1 MRIGAHVS
9 TAGSLPQAM
18 DRAVRLGC
26 ECAQI
31 FVGNP
36 RQWRAATYA
45 DEELAEFSR
54 RRAAAGVAPLVAHA
68 PYLVNL
74 ATPDPGLHA
83 LGVDALVRGLGVME
97 AVGGL
102 GVVTHI
108 GSAKGAPADE
118 ALARVA
124 AAVREALAR
133 TERAVVLLENSAGG
147 TLGGSFAELRD
158 LLDRLD
164 GAPRVAV
171 CLDSAH
177 LFAAGVDLRRE
188 ADVTA
193 MLDEFDR
200 VVGLGRLGLWHLND
214 SRSALGSRLDRHEN
228 IGAGAI
234 GRAGFRALLREPRL
248 AHLGGVLETPG
259 FDGQGPDLRNMR
271 ALRRLRGERGA
282 PHAGGAR
289 RGRAS
294 RRGAAPGPSPSR

>member
-9 TAGSLPQAM
+9 IAGSLPLAV
-18 DRAVRLGC
+18 DRAVHLGC

-36 RQWRAATYA
+36 RQWRAAAYSPE
-45 DEELAEFSR
+45 DLGELAH
-54 RRAAAGVAPLVAHA
+54 RRAAAGIDPLVAHA

-74 ATPDPGLHA
+74 ASPDPGLRA
-83 LGVDALVRGLGVME
+83 DGIGALVRSLRVME

-108 GSAKGAPADE
+108 GSAKGADPGA

-124 AAVREALAR
+124 AGVREALAE
-133 TERAVVLLENSAGG
+133 TERAKLLLENSAGG

-158 LLDRLD
+158 LLALLD
-164 GAPRVAV
+164 GEARVGI

-177 LFAAGVDLRRE
+177 LFAAGTDLRHGGGVAR
-188 ADVTA
+188 
-193 MLDEFDR
+193 MLDDFDR
-200 VVGLGRLGLWHLND
+200 VVGRERLWLFHLND

-228 IGAGAI
+228 IGEGEI

-248 AHLGGVLETPG
+248 AGLGGILETPG
-259 FDGQGPDLRNMR
+259 FDQQGPDLENMR
-271 ALRRLRGERGA
+271 ILRRLRGDRA
-282 PHAGGAR
+282 AAR
-289 RGRAS
+289 RRRAPN
-294 RRGAAPGPSPSR
+294 RKG